1 MKPLPFSIDEVNSIT
16 RLSQVDEFMRRPC
29 AIKSREYDVPNLG
42 GHNTSETSIYIDRS
56 IERWR
61 FLGQPIPVSRFVIL
75 REKYTMSLIG
85 ALRELDGRELKELL
99 IRLRMVNRDDG
110 PVEHAYSVGVAAVNY
125 AVKLQHAAN
134 GLTSFEHYVENAK
147 TIAKCIHLPPDLRR
161 MPWQT

>member
-1 MKPLPFSIDEVNSIT
+1 MKPLPFSMEEINSIT
-16 RLSQVDEFMRRPC
+16 RLSQVDHYMRRPC
-29 AIKSREYDVPNLG
+29 AIKSREFDVPNLG
-42 GHNTSETSIYIDRS
+42 GHSADETKLYIDRS
-56 IERWR
+56 LERWQ

-110 PVEHAYSVGVAAVNY
+110 PVEHAYSVGVGAVAY
-125 AVKLQHAAN
+125 AVKLQHGAS
-134 GLTSFEHYVENAK
+134 GLKSFEHYVEHAK
-147 TIAKCIHLPPDLRR
+147 TLGKCIHLPPDLRR